1 MAVNNDVHHVLLHD
15 AQVGGGV
22 HRLGRAEEHVG
33 ELGAAHGAA
42 PAVAQAGPQGLADQ
56 RLRQGGTAHVGHM
69 QGLGDLAVNGPGLD
83 ARILPQLAGVL
94 RSAGEP
100 AGNTERLAVLHQSGL
115 GHLVGQ
121 VVDVLALGLDA
132 PLAGDPLQ
140 LLGVLDGVVAALL
153 GQIQGV
159 ADAAAV
165 VGVGGR
171 AAGGKAQ
178 VVAAYDA
185 MDVAAADATGG
196 LGGDAA
202 GTHGADAAADA
213 LLAEFTMR
221 GLVLDA
227 LLPGVRAHLTA
238 SFQQP
243 FGGSFHLLDSDQFHS
258 RNVGKHK
265 ALCFRCSFL
274 SK

>member
-1 MAVNNDVHHVLLHD
+1 M
-15 AQVGGGV
+15 
-22 HRLGRAEEHVG
+22 
-33 ELGAAHGAA
+33 
-42 PAVAQAGPQGLADQ
+42 
-56 RLRQGGTAHVGHM
+56 
-69 QGLGDLAVNGPGLD
+69 
-83 ARILPQLAGVL
+83 
-94 RSAGEP
+94 
-100 AGNTERLAVLHQSGL
+100 
-115 GHLVGQ
+115 
-121 VVDVLALGLDA
+121 
-132 PLAGDPLQ
+132 
-140 LLGVLDGVVAALL
+140 
-153 GQIQGV
+153 

-178 VVAAYDA
+178 IVAAYDA

-227 LLPGVRAHLTA
+227 LLPGVRSHLTA

-258 RNVGKHK
+258 RNVGKR
-265 ALCFRCSFL
+265 LLRFPLLL
-274 SK
+274 SLQMISSDGRIVTFFTIHCAHFNKKPLKLQV